1 MGSCKNC
8 SNREICSKKE
18 VKNCDRY
25 DVAFTR
31 SEIINMIMSSDASK
45 RSNLQGAVER
55 AYGVKMAF

>member
-8 SNREICSKKE
+8 SNREICTKND

-31 SEIINMIMSSDASK
+31 SEIINMFMSSDATK
-45 RSNLQGAVER
+45 RSSLKGAVER